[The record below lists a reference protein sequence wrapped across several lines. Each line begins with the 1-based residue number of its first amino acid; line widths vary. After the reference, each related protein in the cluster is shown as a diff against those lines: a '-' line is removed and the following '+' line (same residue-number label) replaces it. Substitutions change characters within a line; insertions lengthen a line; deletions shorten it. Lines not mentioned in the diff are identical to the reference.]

1 MTFSLATGNPVK
13 ILEMSSNYVRS
24 VPRKFFKKI
33 KKLWSGFEDLMKPRC
48 LPTLFIDRARKKRN
62 NNNNPFAWYEGH
74 EKFPRVMSVWYAYD
88 HLFSGGK

>member
-1 MTFSLATGNPVK
+1 MARKNGRYLYVSQFKYTKKSTTKIMTFSLATGNPVK

-62 NNNNPFAWYEGH
+62 NNNNPFA
-74 EKFPRVMSVWYAYD
+74 
-88 HLFSGGK
+88 